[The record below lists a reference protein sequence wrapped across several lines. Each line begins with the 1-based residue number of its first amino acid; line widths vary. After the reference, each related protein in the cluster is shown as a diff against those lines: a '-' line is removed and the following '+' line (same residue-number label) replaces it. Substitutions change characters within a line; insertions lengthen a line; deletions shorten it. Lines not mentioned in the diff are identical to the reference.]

1 MGYALLDPIPQRGG
15 TDWIWNDDSLRLVGV
30 PRDAKFYVTDYS
42 IADVDSGRLEFYSNG
57 CHIYNDKN
65 RIVTNG
71 DSINAGMVWEDFCPN
86 RGYPHSQGGLITDFR
101 NTAGN
106 IFYIVHGKAD
116 YYPAPNISAGS
127 KFLLFSKAIIENSQ
141 FVLTTRDSIILDT
154 LFHGGHLKSI
164 KHQNG
169 EDWWVIQPGRNDNR
183 YFTFEM
189 TKNGIDTS
197 FTQTIANGGMSFGGD
212 EGDGGGQATFSP
224 NGKLYARFDRVY
236 NGILIMDFN
245 RESGILSNA
254 RRFHIDD
261 ELGERTG
268 GCSFSPNSRFLYVSA
283 ISHIYQFDLEAE
295 DIGASK
301 TVVAE
306 WDGFVDPFPT
316 NYYLCNLGPDCR
328 IYINSNNGVQSMH
341 VIKYPDRKGLACE
354 VAQHAI
360 RMPAY
365 NAGSM
370 PNFPHYRI
378 DEEWPCDS
386 TIGVKLTTSITL
398 PTERVEIQVSPNPAE
413 DVLNLEYELTGINE
427 MMFELFNS
435 SGQRVYNNYLSFREF
450 GLTVNIAHL
459 PSGIYYW
466 RLLSDEGAFT
476 SGKVV
481 IQ

>member
-1 MGYALLDPIPQRGG
+1 
-15 TDWIWNDDSLRLVGV
+15 
-30 PRDAKFYVTDYS
+30 
-42 IADVDSGRLEFYSNG
+42 
-57 CHIYNDKN
+57 
-65 RIVTNG
+65 
-71 DSINAGMVWEDFCPN
+71 
-86 RGYPHSQGGLITDFR
+86 
-101 NTAGN
+101 
-106 IFYIVHGKAD
+106 
-116 YYPAPNISAGS
+116 
-127 KFLLFSKAIIENSQ
+127 
-141 FVLTTRDSIILDT
+141 
-154 LFHGGHLKSI
+154 
-164 KHQNG
+164 
-169 EDWWVIQPGRNDNR
+169 
-183 YFTFEM
+183 
-189 TKNGIDTS
+189 
-197 FTQTIANGGMSFGGD
+197 
-212 EGDGGGQATFSP
+212 
-224 NGKLYARFDRVY
+224 
-236 NGILIMDFN
+236 
-245 RESGILSNA
+245 
-254 RRFHIDD
+254 
-261 ELGERTG
+261 
-268 GCSFSPNSRFLYVSA
+268 
-283 ISHIYQFDLEAE
+283 
-295 DIGASK
+295 
-301 TVVAE
+301 
-306 WDGFVDPFPT
+306 
-316 NYYLCNLGPDCR
+316 
-328 IYINSNNGVQSMH
+328 MH